1 MQATSE
7 TGRYLTLR
15 DYLQVLNRY
24 RLAIIALIVLGA
36 VAGFI
41 AAKRQTPTYTAS
53 ATVSVQD
60 PEQNVTLAG
69 LIPGPAQ
76 PPLDVATQT
85 AETLTRP
92 SVMLAVKRALH
103 SKESIAALAGAVSG
117 QVTPGSLLQVTASAS
132 DPASAAR
139 LANTVAAVL
148 ISQNNQSAQATFR
161 SEARALTS
169 EIAQFPT
176 SQRLGNNVQLTTLEQ
191 QQAKLAALGRFAR
204 TSQLAAPA
212 ATPTSPS
219 SPQKVRSILI
229 GGALG
234 LLLAI
239 AAVFVRDTM
248 DRRLRTGEDVE
259 TSFHIPVLARVR
271 NKPMGKIAQIA
282 ALTNDDHVTDVEAF
296 RILRRNLEMLRIDSP
311 PRAIIVTS
319 AAGEEGKTTVAGSL
333 AFAMASAG
341 KRTLLVDCDL
351 RQPTLASRLAV
362 KPAPGMSEFLAGAAT
377 PQEIINPITFDGV
390 SRGDGGAANGSSFPL
405 VVIPA
410 GAPNSHSAE
419 LLGSSTFHE
428 FLEQVLETYDVVVFD
443 SSPLL
448 PVADTLEMLP
458 HVDAVVVCARESK
471 TTRGEAQAVKTALE
485 RFPTVAAGIVITGV
499 KPRHSEDAVYAHG
512 LARTT

>member
-1 MQATSE
+1 MEATSA

-15 DYLQVLNRY
+15 DYLRVLKRY
-24 RLAIIALIVLGA
+24 LPAIIAITVLGA
-36 VAGFI
+36 AAGFI
-41 AAKRQTPTYTAS
+41 ATRGQTPTYQAS

-69 LIPGPAQ
+69 LIPGPSQ
-76 PPLDVATQT
+76 PPFDVATQT
-85 AETLTRP
+85 SETLTRP
-92 SVMLAVKRALH
+92 SVMLAVQRALH
-103 SKESIAALAGAVSG
+103 SKESVAALSSAVSG
-117 QVTPGSLLQVTASAS
+117 QVTPGGLLQITATAS
-132 DPASAAR
+132 DPTSAAL
-139 LANTVAAVL
+139 LANTFATVL
-148 ISQNNQSAQATFR
+148 ISQNNQSAQATYR
-161 SEARALTS
+161 ADARALTS
-169 EIAQFPT
+169 EIAHFPT
-176 SQRLGNNVQLTTLEQ
+176 SQRLGNSAQLTTLEQ
-191 QQAKLAALGRFAR
+191 QQAKLEALGRIAQ

-212 ATPTSPS
+212 ARPTSAS
-219 SPQKVRSILI
+219 SPQKARSILI
-229 GGALG
+229 GGVLG

-239 AAVFVRDTM
+239 AAVFLRDTL

-296 RILRRNLEMLRIDSP
+296 RILRRNLELLSIDSP
-311 PRAIIVTS
+311 PRSIIVTS

-351 RQPTLASRLAV
+351 RQPTLASRLEV
-362 KPAPGMSEFLAGAAT
+362 KPSPGMSEFLAGAAT

-390 SRGDGGAANGSSFPL
+390 SPHAGGGANGSSFPL

-410 GAPNSHSAE
+410 GAPNPHSAE
-419 LLGSSTFHE
+419 LLGSSTFRE
-428 FLEQVLETYDVVVFD
+428 FAQQVSETYDVVVFD

-448 PVADTLEMLP
+448 PVSDTLEMLP

-471 TTRGEAQAVKTALE
+471 TTRGEAQAVKAALA
-485 RFPTVAAGIVITGV
+485 RFPTVSAGIVVTGV
-499 KPRHSEDAVYAHG
+499 KPRHSEYAVYTHG
-512 LARTT
+512 LARAT

>member
-1 MQATSE
+1 MEATGA

-15 DYLQVLNRY
+15 DYLRVLGRY
-24 RLAIIALIVLGA
+24 RLAIIAITILGA
-36 VAGFI
+36 VAGFL
-41 AAKRQTPTYTAS
+41 ATRSQTPTYKAS
-53 ATVSVQD
+53 ATVSIQD

-76 PPLDVATQT
+76 QPFDVATQN

-92 SVMLAVKRALH
+92 SVMLAVQRALH
-103 SKESIAALAGAVSG
+103 SRQSIAALSGDVSG
-117 QVTPGSLLQVTASAS
+117 QVTQGGLLQITASGS
-132 DPASAAR
+132 NPASAAG

-148 ISQNNQSAQATFR
+148 ISQNNQAAQATFR
-161 SEARALTS
+161 AEARALTS
-169 EIAQFPT
+169 EIAHFP
-176 SQRLGNNVQLTTLEQ
+176 SGQRLGNNVELTTLEQ

-212 ATPTSPS
+212 TEPTSAS
-219 SPQKVRSILI
+219 SPHKLRSTLI
-229 GGALG
+229 GGLLG

-239 AAVFVRDTM
+239 AAVFLRDTL
-248 DRRLRTGEDVE
+248 DRRLRTSEDVE

-271 NKPMGKIAQIA
+271 NKPMGKIAQLA
-282 ALTNDDHVTDVEAF
+282 ALTNDDHITDVEAF
-296 RILRRNLEMLRIDSP
+296 RILRRNLEMLSIDSP
-311 PRAIIVTS
+311 PRSIVVTS

-351 RQPTLASRLAV
+351 RQPTLASRLGI
-362 KPAPGMSEFLAGAAT
+362 KPEPGMSEFLTGAAT

-390 SRGDGGAANGSSFPL
+390 SPTDGAGANGSSFQL
-405 VVIPA
+405 VVVPA
-410 GAPNSHSAE
+410 GTPNANSAE
-419 LLGSSTFHE
+419 LLASNSFRE
-428 FLEQVLETYDVVVFD
+428 FVQQVLETYDAVVFD

-471 TTRGEAQAVKTALE
+471 TTRGEAQAVKAVLE
-485 RFPTVAAGIVITGV
+485 RFPTVSAGIVITGV
-499 KPRHSEDAVYAHG
+499 RPGRSEYAVYSH
-512 LARTT
+512 ARVLTT